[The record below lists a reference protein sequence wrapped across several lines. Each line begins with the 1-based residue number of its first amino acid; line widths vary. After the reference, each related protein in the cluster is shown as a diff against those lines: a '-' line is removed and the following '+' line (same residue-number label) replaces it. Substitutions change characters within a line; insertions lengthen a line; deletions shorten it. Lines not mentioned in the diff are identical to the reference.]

1 VNAAKVFTKYYYG
14 TVRLLGFKS

>member
-14 TVRLLGFKS
+14 TERLLGFKS